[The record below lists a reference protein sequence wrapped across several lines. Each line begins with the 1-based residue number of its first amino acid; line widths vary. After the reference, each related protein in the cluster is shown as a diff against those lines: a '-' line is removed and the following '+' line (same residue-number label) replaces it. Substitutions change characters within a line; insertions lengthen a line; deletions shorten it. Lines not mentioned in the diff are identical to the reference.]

1 MDRRTFLATVAGS
14 LLAAP
19 LAAEAQQA
27 GKVYRVGLIFPSP
40 LVSEMTGPEPV
51 NVAARAFVRG
61 LRALGYAEGRNL
73 ILERRSAEGTFERF
87 APIVAE
93 LVSLNVDVI
102 VVSSTPLAQRAR
114 EVTTAVPIVLG
125 ISTDPVGSG
134 LAQSLARPGGNVTGL
149 TSDVGPEIQGKR
161 LELLKGAVPRASR
174 VAFLG
179 TKKLWDVVYEKSIKA
194 GAQALGLTV
203 FLAEHTPTDYTGAF
217 TLISRERPDALFVAP
232 SSENYAQRRLI
243 VDFATSKRL
252 PNIHAFMES
261 VEDGGLMSY
270 GVNIA
275 DLFRRAAGYVDK
287 ILKGA
292 KPGQVRVGHQP
303 QDGQGP
309 RADDPPVAPAA
320 RRPGDRVSRPS
331 SWPERGPHGRQQ
343 GLEADGF
350 DEDAR
355 VGRKGVLGEGL
366 KGVAAH
372 EDHLDLWP
380 PVLHSLGDLE
390 PAAAGHHDVRE
401 QKVDG
406 ARIFVQHR
414 EGALGVARRQD
425 PVSPRLQDVLYELH
439 EGRFVVD
446 DQHGRGHERLSE

>member
-1 MDRRTFLATVAGS
+1 MDRRTFLGALASG

-40 LVSEMTGPEPV
+40 PVSEMAGPEPV
-51 NVAARAFVRG
+51 NNGARAFVRG

-125 ISTDPVGSG
+125 VGADPVGSG

-292 KPGQVRVGHQP
+292 KPGDLPIEQP
-303 QDGQGP
+303 TKYELVINLKTAKALGLTIPPSLLQ
-309 RADDPPVAPAA
+309 RADQV
-320 RRPGDRVSRPS
+320 
-331 SWPERGPHGRQQ
+331 
-343 GLEADGF
+343 LE
-350 DEDAR
+350 
-355 VGRKGVLGEGL
+355 
-366 KGVAAH
+366 
-372 EDHLDLWP
+372 
-380 PVLHSLGDLE
+380 
-390 PAAAGHHDVRE
+390 
-401 QKVDG
+401 
-406 ARIFVQHR
+406 
-414 EGALGVARRQD
+414 
-425 PVSPRLQDVLYELH
+425 
-439 EGRFVVD
+439 
-446 DQHGRGHERLSE
+446 

>member
-1 MDRRTFLATVAGS
+1 MDRRAFLATLTSG

-19 LAAEAQQA
+19 LAAEAQSV

-40 LVSEMTGPEPV
+40 PVSEMAGPEPV

-61 LRALGYAEGRNL
+61 LRTLGYVEGRNL

-93 LVSLNVDVI
+93 LVSLSMDVI
-102 VVSSTPLAQRAR
+102 VVSNTPLAQRAR

-125 ISTDPVGSG
+125 VSTDPVGSG

-149 TSDVGPEIQGKR
+149 TANVGPGIQGKR
-161 LELLKGAVPRASR
+161 LELLKGAVPSASR

-179 TKKLWDVVYEKSIKA
+179 TKKLWDVVYETSIKA

-203 FLAEHTPTDYTGAF
+203 FLAEHTPTEYAGAF
-217 TLISRERPDALFVAP
+217 ALIGRERPDALFVAS

-252 PNIHAFMES
+252 PNVHAFRES
-261 VEDGGLMSY
+261 VEDGGLISY

-292 KPGQVRVGHQP
+292 KPADLPIEQP
-303 QDGQGP
+303 TKFELVINLKTAKALGLTIPPSLLQ
-309 RADDPPVAPAA
+309 RADQVI
-320 RRPGDRVSRPS
+320 
-331 SWPERGPHGRQQ
+331 E
-343 GLEADGF
+343 
-350 DEDAR
+350 
-355 VGRKGVLGEGL
+355 
-366 KGVAAH
+366 
-372 EDHLDLWP
+372 
-380 PVLHSLGDLE
+380 
-390 PAAAGHHDVRE
+390 
-401 QKVDG
+401 
-406 ARIFVQHR
+406 
-414 EGALGVARRQD
+414 
-425 PVSPRLQDVLYELH
+425 
-439 EGRFVVD
+439 
-446 DQHGRGHERLSE
+446 

>member
-1 MDRRTFLATVAGS
+1 VDRREFLPTLTCG
-14 LLAAP
+14 LHAAP
-19 LAAEAQQA
+19 LAAEAQPV

-40 LVSEMTGPEPV
+40 PVSEMTGPEPV

-149 TSDVGPEIQGKR
+149 TSDVGPQIQGKR

-217 TLISRERPDALFVAP
+217 TLISRERPDALFVAN
-232 SSENYAQRRLI
+232 SSENFAQRQLI

-252 PNIHAFMES
+252 PNIHAFRES
-261 VEDGGLMSY
+261 VEVGGLMSY
-270 GVNIA
+270 GVNIV
-275 DLFRRAAGYVDK
+275 DLFRRAGGFVDK

-292 KPGQVRVGHQP
+292 KPGDLPIEQP
-303 QDGQGP
+303 TKYELVINLKTAKALGLTIPPSLLQ
-309 RADDPPVAPAA
+309 RADQV
-320 RRPGDRVSRPS
+320 
-331 SWPERGPHGRQQ
+331 
-343 GLEADGF
+343 LE
-350 DEDAR
+350 
-355 VGRKGVLGEGL
+355 
-366 KGVAAH
+366 
-372 EDHLDLWP
+372 
-380 PVLHSLGDLE
+380 
-390 PAAAGHHDVRE
+390 
-401 QKVDG
+401 
-406 ARIFVQHR
+406 
-414 EGALGVARRQD
+414 
-425 PVSPRLQDVLYELH
+425 
-439 EGRFVVD
+439 
-446 DQHGRGHERLSE
+446 

>member
-1 MDRRTFLATVAGS
+1 MINRRAFLGTLTGG

-19 LAAEAQQA
+19 LAAEAQSV

-40 LVSEMTGPEPV
+40 PVSEMAGPEPV
-51 NVAARAFVRG
+51 NNGARAFVRG
-61 LRALGYAEGRNL
+61 LRTLGYVEGRNL

-102 VVSSTPLAQRAR
+102 VVSNTLLAQRAR

-125 ISTDPVGSG
+125 VSTDPVGSG

-149 TSDVGPEIQGKR
+149 TADVGPGIQGKR
-161 LELLKGAVPRASR
+161 LELLKGAVPSASR

-179 TKKLWDVVYEKSIKA
+179 TKKLWDVVYETSIKA

-203 FLAEHTPTDYTGAF
+203 FLAEHTPTEYAGAF
-217 TLISRERPDALFVAP
+217 ALIGRERPDALFVAS

-252 PNIHAFMES
+252 PNIHAFRES
-261 VEDGGLMSY
+261 VEDGGLISY

-292 KPGQVRVGHQP
+292 KPADLPVEQP
-303 QDGQGP
+303 TKFELVINLKTAKALGLTIPPSLLQ
-309 RADDPPVAPAA
+309 RADQVI
-320 RRPGDRVSRPS
+320 
-331 SWPERGPHGRQQ
+331 E
-343 GLEADGF
+343 
-350 DEDAR
+350 
-355 VGRKGVLGEGL
+355 
-366 KGVAAH
+366 
-372 EDHLDLWP
+372 
-380 PVLHSLGDLE
+380 
-390 PAAAGHHDVRE
+390 
-401 QKVDG
+401 
-406 ARIFVQHR
+406 
-414 EGALGVARRQD
+414 
-425 PVSPRLQDVLYELH
+425 
-439 EGRFVVD
+439 
-446 DQHGRGHERLSE
+446 

>member
-1 MDRRTFLATVAGS
+1 MDRRAFIFGVTVA

-19 LAAEAQQA
+19 LAAEAQEA

-40 LVSEMTGPEPV
+40 LVSEMAGPEPV
-51 NVAARAFVRG
+51 NPAARAFVRG
-61 LRALGYAEGRNL
+61 LRALGYVEGRNL

-217 TLISRERPDALFVAP
+217 TLISRERPDALFVAN
-232 SSENYAQRRLI
+232 SSENFAQRQLI

-252 PNIHAFMES
+252 PNIHAFRES
-261 VEDGGLMSY
+261 VEVGGLMSY
-270 GVNIA
+270 GVNIV
-275 DLFRRAAGYVDK
+275 DLFRRAGGFVDK

-292 KPGQVRVGHQP
+292 KPGDLPVEQP
-303 QDGQGP
+303 TKFELVINLKTAKALGLTIPPSLLQ
-309 RADDPPVAPAA
+309 RADQVI
-320 RRPGDRVSRPS
+320 
-331 SWPERGPHGRQQ
+331 E
-343 GLEADGF
+343 
-350 DEDAR
+350 
-355 VGRKGVLGEGL
+355 
-366 KGVAAH
+366 
-372 EDHLDLWP
+372 
-380 PVLHSLGDLE
+380 
-390 PAAAGHHDVRE
+390 
-401 QKVDG
+401 
-406 ARIFVQHR
+406 
-414 EGALGVARRQD
+414 
-425 PVSPRLQDVLYELH
+425 
-439 EGRFVVD
+439 
-446 DQHGRGHERLSE
+446 

>member
-1 MDRRTFLATVAGS
+1 MDRRTFLGALASG

-40 LVSEMTGPEPV
+40 PVSEMAGPEPV
-51 NVAARAFVRG
+51 NNGARAFVRG

-125 ISTDPVGSG
+125 VSTDPVGSG

-292 KPGQVRVGHQP
+292 KPGDLPVEQP
-303 QDGQGP
+303 TKFELVINLKTAKALGLTIPQSLLQ
-309 RADDPPVAPAA
+309 RADQVI
-320 RRPGDRVSRPS
+320 
-331 SWPERGPHGRQQ
+331 E
-343 GLEADGF
+343 
-350 DEDAR
+350 
-355 VGRKGVLGEGL
+355 
-366 KGVAAH
+366 
-372 EDHLDLWP
+372 
-380 PVLHSLGDLE
+380 
-390 PAAAGHHDVRE
+390 
-401 QKVDG
+401 
-406 ARIFVQHR
+406 
-414 EGALGVARRQD
+414 
-425 PVSPRLQDVLYELH
+425 
-439 EGRFVVD
+439 
-446 DQHGRGHERLSE
+446 

>member
-1 MDRRTFLATVAGS
+1 MDRRAFLATLTSG

-19 LAAEAQQA
+19 LAAEAQSV

-40 LVSEMTGPEPV
+40 PVSEMAGPEPV

-61 LRALGYAEGRNL
+61 LRTLGYVEGRNL

-93 LVSLNVDVI
+93 LVSLSMDVI
-102 VVSSTPLAQRAR
+102 VVSNTPLAQRAR

-125 ISTDPVGSG
+125 VSTDPVGSG

-149 TSDVGPEIQGKR
+149 TANVGPGIQGKR
-161 LELLKGAVPRASR
+161 LELLKGAVPSASR

-179 TKKLWDVVYEKSIKA
+179 TKKLWDVVYETSIKA

-203 FLAEHTPTDYTGAF
+203 FLAEHTPTEYAGAF
-217 TLISRERPDALFVAP
+217 ALIGRERPDALFVAS

-252 PNIHAFMES
+252 PNVHAFRES
-261 VEDGGLMSY
+261 VEDGGLISY

-292 KPGQVRVGHQP
+292 RPADLPIEQP
-303 QDGQGP
+303 TKFELVINLKTAKALGLTIPPSLLQ
-309 RADDPPVAPAA
+309 RADQVI
-320 RRPGDRVSRPS
+320 
-331 SWPERGPHGRQQ
+331 E
-343 GLEADGF
+343 
-350 DEDAR
+350 
-355 VGRKGVLGEGL
+355 
-366 KGVAAH
+366 
-372 EDHLDLWP
+372 
-380 PVLHSLGDLE
+380 
-390 PAAAGHHDVRE
+390 
-401 QKVDG
+401 
-406 ARIFVQHR
+406 
-414 EGALGVARRQD
+414 
-425 PVSPRLQDVLYELH
+425 
-439 EGRFVVD
+439 
-446 DQHGRGHERLSE
+446 